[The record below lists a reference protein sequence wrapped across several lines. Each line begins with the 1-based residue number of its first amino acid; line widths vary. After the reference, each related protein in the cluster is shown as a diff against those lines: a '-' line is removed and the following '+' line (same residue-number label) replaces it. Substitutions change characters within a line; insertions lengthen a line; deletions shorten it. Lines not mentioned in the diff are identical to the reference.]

1 MWSVHHPIVHRH
13 VRSGSLL
20 LEAII
25 AIGIFSIFLGGIGLS
40 LLVGERSTI
49 VSGDRSRAAFLAEEQ
64 LEAVRHMRN
73 VEYASIETGTY
84 GVALDGLSWTFSG
97 TSIITNGYRTH
108 VDIVSKGSD
117 WLEVSSTVRWNFGNT
132 RSGAMVLTTYLTNW
146 QKLATIGDWEVPTRI
161 ANVTD
166 GGTPEYQSIA
176 VSGTHAFVTSTQA
189 TGGKG
194 LYIFDV
200 TNPAAPVRVASSFD
214 LGASAFGIA
223 AIGNRLYLATDNPVQ
238 EVQVYDITSP
248 ASLTTA
254 NLINSFD
261 VAGEGKTR
269 SLAVYGDNVFIGS
282 LHDGAN
288 NELTAL
294 LMSETGPM
302 ELQSSLSMSGSV
314 FGVVLQDGYGY
325 VASGNNAGELLV
337 VDIFDPENMS
347 PAPGTG
353 IDMPDVHDAVTI
365 ASSGTSALVGRM
377 AGSGIDELTLYE
389 IGFSPVPSPP
399 PGPWTLELGGTV
411 NALATIYGSR
421 YGFVGGDAD
430 AAQLRVIDM
439 WRFAL
444 GQPPILWTFDA
455 EAAVRGL
462 YYDWLTDRLFVV
474 TPNSFMVFAPGS

>member
-1 MWSVHHPIVHRH
+1 M
-13 VRSGSLL
+13 RSGSLL

-64 LEAVRHMRN
+64 LEAIRHMRN
-73 VEYASIETGTY
+73 AEYASIETGTY
-84 GVALDGLSWTFSG
+84 GVALDATGWTFSG
-97 TSIITNGYRTH
+97 TSVVTNGYRTN
-108 VDIVSKGSD
+108 VDIVSKGAD
-117 WLEVSSTVRWNFGNT
+117 WLEVTSTVRWNFGNT
-132 RSGAMVLTTYLTNW
+132 RSGTMVLTTYLTNW
-146 QKLATIGDWEVPTRI
+146 QKLATIGNWEVPTRI

-176 VSGTHAFVTSTQA
+176 VSGIYAFLTSTQA

-200 TNPAAPVRVASSFD
+200 TYPSAPVRVASSFD

-223 AIGNRLYLATDNPVQ
+223 AVGNRLYLATDNPVQ
-238 EVQVYDITSP
+238 EVQVYDITAP

-261 VAGEGKTR
+261 VAGEGKAR
-269 SLAVYGDNVFIGS
+269 SIAVYGDNIFIGN
-282 LHDGAN
+282 LHDGTN

-294 LMSETGPM
+294 LMSETDPM
-302 ELQSSLSMSGSV
+302 DLQSSLAISGSV
-314 FGVVLQDGYGY
+314 LAVALQDGYGY
-325 VASGNNAGELLV
+325 VASDNNAGELIV

-347 PAPGTG
+347 FAPGTG

-365 ASSGTSALVGRM
+365 ATSGTSALIGRM

-411 NALATIYGSR
+411 NALATVYGSR

-430 AAQLRVIDM
+430 AAQLRVIDL

-455 EAAVRGL
+455 EAVVRGL
-462 YYDWLTDRLFVV
+462 YYDWLTDRLFAV
-474 TPNSFMVFAPGS
+474 TPDSLMVFAPGS